1 MGRQM
6 KFLAA
11 AAGAFLAI
19 TALGGSA
26 DAVNSPAPNNTVK
39 TLSLNEFGPALPPIG
54 YVRYCIENKQDCKAW
69 ATRSNTFSMSQERWH
84 QLFRINSYVNNKI
97 APVSD
102 QDLYGEVERWTLPR
116 NAGDCEDYALL
127 KQKQL
132 IDMGFPANALR
143 MTVVMDENQEGH
155 AVLTLVTAQGDYI
168 LDNRRNDILRS
179 AETKYSFLKRQ
190 SADNPRQWV
199 ALTRQQPKAS
209 GVVAASASND

>member
-1 MGRQM
+1 M

-26 DAVNSPAPNNTVK
+26 DAVNSPAPINTVK
-39 TLSLNEFGPALPPIG
+39 TLSLDEFGPALPPIG
-54 YVRYCIENKQDCKAW
+54 YVRFCIENKQSCKAW
-69 ATRSNTFSMSQERWH
+69 SSQSKTLSMTQERWQ

-97 APVSD
+97 APISD
-102 QDLYGEVERWTLPR
+102 QELYGEIERWAMPR

-132 IDMGFPANALR
+132 IDLGFPANALR

-179 AETKYSFLKRQ
+179 VETKYSFLKRQ
-190 SADNPRQWV
+190 SGESPRQWV
-199 ALTRQQPKAS
+199 SLTRQQPKAS
-209 GVVAASASND
+209 GVVAVSASKD